1 MISWLMAIPCHA
13 LCEFATKAHPCT
25 RTHELFHR
33 IFTPLRIYYLPM
45 QKRPELFAASL
56 LVCALFALAPAQA
69 DPTPSPSATADT
81 DMSPLEQY
89 KLDRDAFLLAL
100 RDRDFK
106 MRIINSTF
114 KNSIDKANSDARA
127 VMASASTPEQK
138 SSAWS
143 TRRNAV
149 ALAITIRDAA
159 ILALGPM
166 PTPPAKPEKLKHEKN
181 DQKSDQKGKAKR

>member
-1 MISWLMAIPCHA
+1 
-13 LCEFATKAHPCT
+13 
-25 RTHELFHR
+25 
-33 IFTPLRIYYLPM
+33 
-45 QKRPELFAASL
+45 
-56 LVCALFALAPAQA
+56 
-69 DPTPSPSATADT
+69 
-81 DMSPLEQY
+81 MSPLEQY

>member
-1 MISWLMAIPCHA
+1 
-13 LCEFATKAHPCT
+13 
-25 RTHELFHR
+25 
-33 IFTPLRIYYLPM
+33 M

-143 TRRNAV
+143 ARRNAV